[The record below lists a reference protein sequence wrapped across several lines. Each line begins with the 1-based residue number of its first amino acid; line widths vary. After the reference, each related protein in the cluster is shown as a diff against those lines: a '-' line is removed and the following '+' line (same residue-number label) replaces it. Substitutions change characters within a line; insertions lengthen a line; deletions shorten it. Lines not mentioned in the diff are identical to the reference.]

1 MTKTFTRTGSG
12 KPEAGS
18 RPMRRR
24 WLAADAALV
33 AAALLPA
40 SARAQSEWPRRPIR
54 LVVPFPPG
62 GSSDM
67 LGRVYAERL
76 RAVLEATVVVENRP
90 GGTTQVGTE
99 IVSRAEPDGYTL
111 LQGSATAFAVLP
123 NLRKVPYDPANGF
136 EVVGGIAEY
145 VAIVTVRKELGVKT
159 LAELIGLAR
168 REPGKLAFGSAGLA
182 SVGHLSGEIL
192 KREAGIDM
200 LHVPFRGSG
209 ELVPALIG
217 GQIDLFIDGVGLGA
231 ATSGRA
237 VPLAAFSE
245 FRHPALPELPS
256 LAEAGV
262 ETELPTGG
270 WGIMVPRGTPPEIV
284 ARLSEATEKVVTDPG
299 TAEEL
304 LRAGIVARWIAPDVY
319 RKRLDEA
326 RVFYAEFLPSIG
338 LTRSE

>member
-1 MTKTFTRTGSG
+1 MTKTFSRTSPGQPG
-12 KPEAGS
+12 PGN
-18 RPMRRR
+18 PPTRRR

-40 SARAQSEWPRRPIR
+40 TARAQSDWPRRPIR

-62 GSSDM
+62 GSSDT
-67 LGRVYAERL
+67 LGRVFAERL
-76 RAVLEATVVVENRP
+76 RAELDATVVVENRP

-99 IVSRAEPDGYTL
+99 IVSRADPDGYTL

-123 NLRKVPYDPANGF
+123 NLRRVPYDPANGF
-136 EVVGGIAEY
+136 EAVGGVAEY
-145 VAIVTVRKELGVKT
+145 VAIVTVRKELGIAT
-159 LAELIGLAR
+159 LAELIELAH
-168 REPGKLAFGSAGLA
+168 REPGKLTYGSAGLA

-192 KREAGIDM
+192 KREARIDM

-270 WGIMVPRGTPPEIV
+270 WGVMVPKGTPPEIV
-284 ARLSEATEKVVTDPG
+284 GRLSEAAEKVARDPG

-304 LRAGIVARWIAPDVY
+304 LRAGIVARWIPPEVY
-319 RKRLDEA
+319 RKRLEDA
-326 RVFYAEFLPSIG
+326 RAFYAEFLPSIG
-338 LTRSE
+338 LTRTE